1 MLKRKTYWFL
11 IDRKKREKNVLIKD
25 FSTFMYDYTIHLRR
39 KTFDC
44 YSLEAF
50 RTAGTLKCHIHEGF
64 KINAK
69 IRLRCQKRWTCYIQK
84 FIKENK
90 LTIFDLC
97 IFWKNFSSKKEW
109 EANSKWILHKQ
120 ISRTC
125 CSQSW
130 L

>member
-1 MLKRKTYWFL
+1 M
-11 IDRKKREKNVLIKD
+11 VLIED

-69 IRLRCQKRWTCYIQK
+69 IRLRCQKR
-84 FIKENK
+84 
-90 LTIFDLC
+90 
-97 IFWKNFSSKKEW
+97 
-109 EANSKWILHKQ
+109 
-120 ISRTC
+120 
-125 CSQSW
+125 
-130 L
+130 